1 MQEAAHEVFFGAR
14 RILRRPIL
22 EPRFFLGNLWVV
34 RFLAFFQPIAVLAAA
49 RYCGAATTSPINQNG
64 NTVASVKVTLVH
76 L

>member
-34 RFLAFFQPIAVLAAA
+34 RFLTFFQPIAVLAAA
-49 RYCGAATTSPINQNG
+49 RYWGAATT
-64 NTVASVKVTLVH
+64 
-76 L
+76 